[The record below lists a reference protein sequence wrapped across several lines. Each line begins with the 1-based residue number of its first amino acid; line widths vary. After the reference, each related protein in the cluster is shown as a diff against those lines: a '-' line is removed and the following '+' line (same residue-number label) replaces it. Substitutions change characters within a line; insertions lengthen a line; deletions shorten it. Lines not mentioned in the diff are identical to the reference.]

1 MIFRNPFK
9 IYQHSLNFMTPTDIR
24 LNIARAFI
32 SRVRTGFED
41 VFVDAYVFGSTSKRM
56 AHESSDLDL
65 FFIIHRPTEEERQK
79 WNPPQEMKPG
89 RNLILFKHQE
99 EIYAIRNSFEEEYE
113 IMISCY
119 FSYDTQSY
127 DFLKRLTGKTR
138 MRWNELF

>member
-65 FFIIHRPTEEERQK
+65 FFIRKSIS
-79 WNPPQEMKPG
+79 PPKSSCK
-89 RNLILFKHQE
+89 R
-99 EIYAIRNSFEEEYE
+99 YA
-113 IMISCY
+113 
-119 FSYDTQSY
+119 
-127 DFLKRLTGKTR
+127 L
-138 MRWNELF
+138 